1 MTLSTLPLSYC
12 TNVHPGR
19 TVSEINAGLSRYTAV
34 AREGLS
40 FPVAAGLWLA
50 ASVTQELT
58 DNPAAL
64 ESLAQTLWQHDLCCY
79 TLNTFPYG
87 DFHSE
92 RVKERVYLPDW
103 ASQSRVNYTEQCAAI
118 LAQLLPPGAEGSLS
132 TVPLGGRMNPQ
143 SANFRSFCYTN
154 LIRMARTLRSIHE
167 STGRLIRLAI
177 EPEPLCELSGTEQWS
192 LPVFRGLFE
201 HAEALGSEDL
211 VRQYIGLCFD
221 VCHQAVEF
229 EDVAKSIRSFDRE
242 GIRICKVH
250 ITNAVELL
258 NPSENAAGRQALCR
272 FAEPR
277 YLHQT
282 FARFADGSIQSR
294 LDLQPAD
301 IERSPADEFLS
312 AQAWRVHFHVPI
324 YAESLGPLNTTRR
337 DLEAALRQVTQLSYA
352 PHLEV
357 ETYTWPVM
365 PGESEQGGAGLT
377 AGNDDRLAARIGREL
392 QSAAELLGE
401 VS

>member
-1 MTLSTLPLSYC
+1 MTLSSLPLSYC

-19 TVSEINAGLSRYTAV
+19 SIAEINAGLSSYTAA
-34 AREGLS
+34 ARAGLG

-50 ASVTQELT
+50 ASVVQELT
-58 DNPAAL
+58 DNPAKL

-87 DFHSE
+87 DFHSD

-103 ASQSRVNYTEQCAAI
+103 ASQSRVTYTEQCAAI

-143 SANFRSFCYTN
+143 SPNFRSICYTH
-154 LIRMARTLRSIHE
+154 LIRVARTLRSIHE
-167 STGRLIRLAI
+167 TTGRTIRLAL

-201 HAEALGSEDL
+201 HADALGCEDL

-229 EDVAKSIRSFDRE
+229 EDVAKSIRAFDKA

-250 ITNAVELL
+250 ITNALELL
-258 NPSENAAGRQALCR
+258 NPSENAAGREALCR
-272 FAEPR
+272 YAEPR

-282 FARFADGSIQSR
+282 FARFADGSIHSR
-294 LDLQPAD
+294 LDLRPEDITCQP
-301 IERSPADEFLS
+301 PDEFLT
-312 AQAWRVHFHVPI
+312 AEAWRVHFHVPI

-337 DLEAALRQVTQLSYA
+337 DLEAALRQIARLDYA

-365 PGESEQGGAGLT
+365 PGDTSGT
-377 AGNDDRLAARIGREL
+377 ATTAKPDEADPLAARISREL

>member
-50 ASVTQELT
+50 ASVAQELT
-58 DNPAAL
+58 EDPAAL

-118 LAQLLPPGAEGSLS
+118 LAQLLPQGAEGSLS

-167 STGRLIRLAI
+167 STGRMIRLAI

-201 HAEALGSEDL
+201 HAEALGCEDL
-211 VRQYIGLCFD
+211 VRKYIGLCFD

-258 NPSENAAGRQALCR
+258 NPSENVAGRQALCR

-301 IERSPADEFLS
+301 IERSPADEFLR
-312 AQAWRVHFHVPI
+312 AEAWRVHFHVPI
-324 YAESLGPLNTTRR
+324 FAESLGPLNTTRR
-337 DLEAALRQVTQLSYA
+337 DLEAALRQVAQLDYA

-365 PGESEQGGAGLT
+365 PGETESVAACVT
-377 AGNDDRLAARIGREL
+377 AGDADPLAARIGREL
-392 QSAAELLGE
+392 QSAAELLSE